1 MASNIPQSQFEGLD
15 LTHEEQDS
23 IFTPSVVWDIPSIDL
38 AVLLIGKLFA
48 TKDVDI
54 RLLFYSCSSMPTL
67 TSRRRIIS
75 SPSPLFAPTFLGS
88 TSKPNP
94 SAKKFWTVDPGFSKT
109 IGSCLPF

>member
-54 RLLFYSCSSMPTL
+54 RLLFY
-67 TSRRRIIS
+67 RIHFETESKCQEILDRG
-75 SPSPLFAPTFLGS
+75 PWLFKDDWLVLALL
-88 TSKPNP
+88 
-94 SAKKFWTVDPGFSKT
+94 
-109 IGSCLPF
+109 ILL